1 MSREGYEKIK
11 IINLYKFSSPILEK
25 KKKQKNFNL
34 SRGRSKKNICV
45 SEFSFRNRMLKI

>member
-25 KKKQKNFNL
+25 KKNKKTLIYQGEDQKKIYVWVNFL
-34 SRGRSKKNICV
+34 SEIEC
-45 SEFSFRNRMLKI
+45 